1 MFCPLLKF
9 GKLDLSSFKFE
20 TLDILSSFKIEMV
33 KVLSCVSIQSICCL
47 LFKSGRLGF
56 D

>member
-20 TLDILSSFKIEMV
+20 TLDVLSSFKFEMV
-33 KVLSCVSIQSICCL
+33 KVLSCVSMYQFAVFCL
-47 LFKSGRLGF
+47 RSV

>member
-20 TLDILSSFKIEMV
+20 TLDVLSSFKFEMV
-33 KVLSCVSIQSICCL
+33 KVLSCVSMYQFAVFFLRSV
-47 LFKSGRLGF
+47 